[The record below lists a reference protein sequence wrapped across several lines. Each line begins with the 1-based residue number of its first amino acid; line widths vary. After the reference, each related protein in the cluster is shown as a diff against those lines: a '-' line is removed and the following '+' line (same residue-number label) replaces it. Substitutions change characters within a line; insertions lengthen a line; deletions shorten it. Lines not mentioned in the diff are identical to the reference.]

1 MRKAL
6 KSPQMP
12 SYGRPLHVGRI
23 VPQQAKLLLRLTTYR
38 CPHRRGQHTS
48 PAHLNPLI
56 ELSGHHMVQNR
67 EAVASGCM
75 ASAANQNTGEAQKD
89 AAASGDKKSTQ
100 AGWLH
105 AGLTLMR
112 VSHASPVQPAGQR
125 HQPARWSHTPAGS
138 SAGWTAASG
147 QRWWQR
153 SRQKSASDGRAPR
166 TTLTHKIAAPQ
177 AGSVCCGRRLG
188 RDGHLHQV
196 VSAPSARGPPA
207 SLLYVLRS
215 GRRCCHFKLYC
226 RCRHWRRCRCL
237 RLGDCRR
244 RCQRRCA
251 AGSSRPIHGACTL
264 QRLPDRLRHLQ
275 KWPGCYLRRRGG
287 NRSWQQTK
295 RFVKP
300 TSTCSSTTVACL
312 LSAVMYPYF
321 QLTTAA
327 RERARASRGRVA
339 ARSGERASR

>member
-1 MRKAL
+1 MHSSWLIAL
-6 KSPQMP
+6 
-12 SYGRPLHVGRI
+12 
-23 VPQQAKLLLRLTTYR
+23 LTFR
-38 CPHRRGQHTS
+38 
-48 PAHLNPLI
+48 
-56 ELSGHHMVQNR
+56 
-67 EAVASGCM
+67 
-75 ASAANQNTGEAQKD
+75 
-89 AAASGDKKSTQ
+89 
-100 AGWLH
+100 
-105 AGLTLMR
+105 R

-188 RDGHLHQV
+188 RDGRLHQV

-215 GRRCCHFKLYC
+215 GRRCCHFKLYH

-251 AGSSRPIHGACTL
+251 AGSSRPIHGAGTR

-287 NRSWQQTK
+287 NRTGHGQEYCEAHLDVLQHHSGVPPQWCYEPILPADDSSEGKGQGQQGEGGGAQW
-295 RFVKP
+295 RAGEPVGRHH
-300 TSTCSSTTVACL
+300 TV
-312 LSAVMYPYF
+312 V
-321 QLTTAA
+321 
-327 RERARASRGRVA
+327 
-339 ARSGERASR
+339 